1 MDKSGVKMDKSG
13 VEMDKS
19 IFYPGSD
26 LGFNTGLLIRTA
38 GHNKVHG
45 NSTLDIKDLFDY
57 HNYLLF

>member
-26 LGFNTGLLIRTA
+26 LGFNPGLLIRTA
-38 GHNKVHG
+38 GHSIMILMDTGYITFFKIINKS
-45 NSTLDIKDLFDY
+45 N
-57 HNYLLF
+57 

>member
-38 GHNKVHG
+38 GHKNP
-45 NSTLDIKDLFDY
+45 
-57 HNYLLF
+57 

>member
-38 GHNKVHG
+38 GHSIRLILTRG
-45 NSTLDIKDLFDY
+45 DLTR
-57 HNYLLF
+57 